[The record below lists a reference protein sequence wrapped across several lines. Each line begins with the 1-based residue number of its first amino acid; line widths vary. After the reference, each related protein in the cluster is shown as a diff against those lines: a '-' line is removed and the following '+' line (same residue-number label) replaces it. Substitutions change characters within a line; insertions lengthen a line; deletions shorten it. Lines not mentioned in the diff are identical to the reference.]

1 MTEQVWYLKP
11 NLVMEPLVGRWYA
24 WPHLISPATLAMN
37 IANSQTKIMESFIK
51 APQVHAAAVRNP
63 AMRGGPFLDFPSSRV
78 GEIKAHLKETR
89 ESHARLIA
97 FAAAVKELHELLASK
112 ASGFSLEEVYPDIP
126 GPLQG
131 FVELI
136 YDINHRPSFRFIEGL
151 LYRSPLYDPSQQS
164 MMLYLVDSNDRP
176 FVFSTPRMD
185 EPNRLHLH
193 IPFHHKAI
201 DELFEM
207 RHTPKSLSHIQEIL
221 GLSQEQTE
229 LFRTFLTT
237 EPMPKGERYDGQA
250 PRVRYLGHA
259 SVLFECAGVSILVDP
274 VVGYKLPDEVGLSFS
289 DLPETI
295 DYVVLTHTHADHVVF
310 ETLLQLRHRIKNIIV
325 PKNFSGFLEDPSLK
339 LVLQNTGFTNISEID
354 EMEEIPVPGGT
365 ITGIPFLG
373 EHADLTIRSKT
384 AYHLRFADKS
394 ILCVADSA
402 NLDSYLYRHVHDVIG
417 NLDVLFLGMECDGA
431 PLSWIYG
438 PLLSKTLNRKM
449 DHSRRLSGSDSKAG
463 MEIIDL
469 LKCEKVF
476 IYAMGMEPWLKFLTS
491 IEYTDTS
498 KPIVES
504 NKLIDDCTERGLR
517 AERLF
522 GVHEFVL

>member
-1 MTEQVWYLKP
+1 MTEQTWYLKP

-24 WPHLISPATLAMN
+24 WPHLVAPTTYAMN
-37 IANSQTKIMESFIK
+37 IANSQIKIMESFIK
-51 APQVHAAAVRNP
+51 APQVHAAAVKNP
-63 AMRGGPFLDFPSSRV
+63 AMRGGPFLNFPSSRV
-78 GEIKAHLKETR
+78 GEIKAHLQETR
-89 ESHARLIA
+89 TTKADLIA
-97 FAAAVKELHELLASK
+97 FAEAVKTLHELLDSR
-112 ASGFSLEEVYPDIP
+112 ASGFSLEDIYPEIP
-126 GPLQG
+126 DPLKG
-131 FVELI
+131 YVELI

-151 LYRSPLYDPSQQS
+151 LYHSPLYDPAHQS
-164 MMLYLVDSNDRP
+164 IMLYLIDSNDRP

-185 EPNRLHLH
+185 EPDRLHLQ
-193 IPFHHKAI
+193 IPFHAKAI

-207 RHTPKSLSHIQEIL
+207 RHTPKTLSHIKAVL
-221 GLSQEQTE
+221 GLDDDQEA

-237 EPMPKGERYDGQA
+237 EPMPKGKRYEGEA
-250 PRVRYLGHA
+250 PRIRYLGHA
-259 SVLFECAGVSILVDP
+259 SVLFECAGTSIVVDP
-274 VVGYKLPDEVGLSFS
+274 VVGYKLSGEEGLSFA

-310 ETLLQLRHRIKNIIV
+310 ETLLQLRHRIRNIVV
-325 PKNFSGFLEDPSLK
+325 PKSFSGFLEDPSLK
-339 LVLQNTGFTNISEID
+339 LVLQNTGFENVVEID
-354 EMEEIPVPGGT
+354 EMETIPVPGGT

-384 AYHLRFADKS
+384 AYHLRLADKS

-402 NLDSYLYRHVHDVIG
+402 NLDSHLYKHVQKVIG

-438 PLLSKTLNRKM
+438 PLLTKTLNRKM

-463 MEIIDL
+463 LEIIDL
-469 LKCEKVF
+469 LKCKQVY
-476 IYAMGMEPWLKFLTS
+476 IYAMGMEPWLKFITS
-491 IEYTDTS
+491 IEYTESS

-504 NKLIDDCTERGLR
+504 NKLIGICDERGLP